1 MTRPWV
7 QQYQEVPSMRLG
19 KEKASGYVEDT
30 EADTVLTEEITAE
43 QSEQAPLSPASEPAL
58 PVS

>member
-1 MTRPWV
+1 
-7 QQYQEVPSMRLG
+7 MRLG

-30 EADTVLTEEITAE
+30 EADTVLAEEITAE
-43 QSEQAPLSPASEPAL
+43 RSEQTPLTPAAEPAL

>member
-1 MTRPWV
+1 
-7 QQYQEVPSMRLG
+7 MRLG

-30 EADTVLTEEITAE
+30 EADTVLAEEITAE
-43 QSEQAPLSPASEPAL
+43 QSGQTPVTPASEPAL

>member
-1 MTRPWV
+1 
-7 QQYQEVPSMRLG
+7 MRLG

-30 EADTVLTEEITAE
+30 EADTVLAEEVAAE
-43 QSEQAPLSPASEPAL
+43 QSDQTPLTPASESAL

>member
-1 MTRPWV
+1 
-7 QQYQEVPSMRLG
+7 MRLG

-30 EADTVLTEEITAE
+30 EADKVLTEEILAE
-43 QSEQAPLSPASEPAL
+43 QSEQAPLTPASEPAL